1 MVSLI
6 YLVKKLT
13 LTQIG
18 IQPIVDRVGLFG
30 LVQGTCL
37 FVLNIYE
44 SVNVNAFMQN
54 INVKVLYLSNIHNFQ
69 ITLSNEKAPWEIK
82 DSCIYCI

>member
-1 MVSLI
+1 M
-6 YLVKKLT
+6 YLVKIIT

-37 FVLNIYE
+37 FLLNIYE
-44 SVNVNAFMQN
+44 SVNVNCFMQN
-54 INVKVLYLSNIHNFQ
+54 FNGKVIYLNNTHNFQ
-69 ITLSNEKAPWEIK
+69 ITLRNEKAL
-82 DSCIYCI
+82 